1 MVISSTFILMIAEA
15 TNTAVCITFIP
26 AQSRGRYLVI
36 VGSVLIFIAFIYALQ
51 KLPPEISSIYAY
63 INPLWASLKTTEQ
76 PKDNSDIYSFK

>member
-1 MVISSTFILMIAEA
+1 MHHFYSSSVPGAI
-15 TNTAVCITFIP
+15 
-26 AQSRGRYLVI
+26 GYLVI